1 MSSGSISR
9 MKVLSL
15 YRQLIRESQ
24 KFTSYNFRNYAL
36 RRIRDSFRDN
46 KALNDSAL
54 IESQLQFGQKNLE
67 MIRRQVLVSQLYQ
80 TDKLVIEQSGS
91 SQSP

>member
-54 IESQLQFGQKNLE
+54 IENQLQFGQKNLE

-80 TDKLVIEQSGS
+80 TDKLVIEQSSS